1 MFVRIPVRMVVGV
14 GDEIGGDEQKE
25 EKSKYEMPRK
35 DMTIKH
41 EMTFWDTL
49 RILSQCRC
57 IGETAC
63 MHEKNVRMRA
73 YGEVFGVHTPSRAWQ
88 LLPLARETPRQMM
101 KTEQRPTENVRLKRT
116 AQLQKKRTPFVSVS

>member
-1 MFVRIPVRMVVGV
+1 MFVRIPVCMVVGV
-14 GDEIGGDEQKE
+14 GDEIGGDKQKE

-41 EMTFWDTL
+41 EMTFETHSE
-49 RILSQCRC
+49 ILSQCRC
-57 IGETAC
+57 TGETAC

-73 YGEVFGVHTPSRAWQ
+73 HGEVFCVHTLSRAWQ

-101 KTEQRPTENVRLKRT
+101 KTEQRPLKM
-116 AQLQKKRTPFVSVS
+116 